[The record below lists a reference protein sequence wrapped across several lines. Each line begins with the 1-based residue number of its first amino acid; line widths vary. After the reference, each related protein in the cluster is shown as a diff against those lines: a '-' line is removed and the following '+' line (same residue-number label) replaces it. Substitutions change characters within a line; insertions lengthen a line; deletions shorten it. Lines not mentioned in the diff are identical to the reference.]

1 MTPKPRR
8 NRKPLNKA
16 KIAFLQSKVK
26 GVSHLKLV
34 VDNT

>member
-1 MTPKPRR
+1 MGTKPPR
-8 NRKPLNKA
+8 NSKPLNKA